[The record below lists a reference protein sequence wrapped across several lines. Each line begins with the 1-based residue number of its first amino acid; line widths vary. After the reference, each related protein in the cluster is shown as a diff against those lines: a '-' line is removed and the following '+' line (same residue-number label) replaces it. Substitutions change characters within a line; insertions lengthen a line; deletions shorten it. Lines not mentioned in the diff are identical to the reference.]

1 MAGRKWVG
9 RRRHSA
15 SWSQTGTVWRLRSE
29 TRSWLWCDLAKCSP
43 NSAFPWPEDVRARTE
58 GDQAAG
64 FSSMQHRRAA
74 EAHWTATD
82 GSDTDALSRSF
93 DAPLGPCLIPLG
105 SDRILPGATRSGLLA
120 AGRLGLCQQ
129 RFRLAQEAL
138 RFGILRPA
146 RIVHPLPQALE
157 LGLGFLGVAE
167 LLLRHG
173 EEGEVVGD

>member
-9 RRRHSA
+9 RMRHSA

-64 FSSMQHRRAA
+64 FSSIQHRRAA

-93 DAPLGPCLIPLG
+93 DAPLGHHLIPLG
-105 SDRILPGATRSGLLA
+105 SDRTLPGAAHACLLA
-120 AGRLGLCQQ
+120 AGRLGFCQQ
-129 RFRLAQEAL
+129 FFRFAQEAL
-138 RFGILRPA
+138 SLGILRRA
-146 RIVHPLPQALE
+146 RILDSLPQALKV
-157 LGLGFLGVAE
+157 GLGFLGVAE
-167 LLLRHG
+167 LL
-173 EEGEVVGD
+173 